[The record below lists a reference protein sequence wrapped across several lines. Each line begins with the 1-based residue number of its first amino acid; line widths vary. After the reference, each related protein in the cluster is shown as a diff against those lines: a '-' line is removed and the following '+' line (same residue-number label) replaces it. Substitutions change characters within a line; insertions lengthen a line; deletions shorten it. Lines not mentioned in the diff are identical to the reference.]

1 MVERNLTTHDKDMVN
16 DQMINYQMIND
27 QMINCQIIND
37 HHIPQ
42 PYQVE
47 ERSLTT

>member
-1 MVERNLTTHDKDMVN
+1 MINDQMIN
-16 DQMINYQMIND
+16 DQMINYQMINY
-27 QMINCQIIND
+27 QIIND

-47 ERSLTT
+47 ERSLIV